1 MIGGNWPFKAGTL
14 DDVCRQLALLSKRIF
29 DRTLVLPVNA
39 GGSPSVQGVSVVRT
53 ANTGATNLTGF
64 AGGHDAA
71 RLVVIAGDTHTTLV
85 HSAGLFL
92 KGGANVTMTL
102 NQTKNFVGSADPTSG
117 VINWLEI

>member
-14 DDVCRQLALLSKRIF
+14 DDVCRQLQLLSSKIF
-29 DRTLVLPVNA
+29 DRTLVLMPNV
-39 GGSPSVQGVSVVRT
+39 GGTPSVQGVSVART
-53 ANTGATNLTGF
+53 ANTVATNITGF
-64 AGGHDAA
+64 TGGHDAG

-102 NQTKNFVGSADPTSG
+102 MQTKNFVATADPSSG
-117 VINWLEI
+117 AINWLEI